1 MDLVIILLTHVTLT
15 EKKDLLLEMDLLTFS
30 ISVIYEASSKSGK
43 KFDKVWSKIYVLF
56 WEKI

>member
-56 WEKI
+56 